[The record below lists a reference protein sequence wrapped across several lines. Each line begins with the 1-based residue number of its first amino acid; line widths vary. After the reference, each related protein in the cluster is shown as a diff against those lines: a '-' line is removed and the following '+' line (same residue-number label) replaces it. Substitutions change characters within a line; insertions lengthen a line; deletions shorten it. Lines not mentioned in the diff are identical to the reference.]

1 VQGLLRLGI
10 TLFAFVFLL
19 GFLLLG
25 LAAASALV
33 AWALI
38 RGQKPAAGV
47 FRDRFERARGR
58 PHRASQ
64 ADVVDAEVREV
75 PEAERRLPA
84 VQASVETPTARPK
97 EAAEA
102 NVETPS
108 LERSA

>member
-1 VQGLLRLGI
+1 MELPSSPNTEPATPLPASTRTRTGPAGPQRAVQGLLRLGI

-75 PEAERRLPA
+75 PEAEGR
-84 VQASVETPTARPK
+84 
-97 EAAEA
+97 
-102 NVETPS
+102 
-108 LERSA
+108 